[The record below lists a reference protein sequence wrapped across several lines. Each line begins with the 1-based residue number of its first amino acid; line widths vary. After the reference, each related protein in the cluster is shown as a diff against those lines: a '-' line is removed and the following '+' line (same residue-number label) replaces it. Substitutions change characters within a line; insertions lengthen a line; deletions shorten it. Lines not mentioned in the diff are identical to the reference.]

1 MFFLSL
7 TMFLLPAFGGEG
19 GRKGPSKAGLMTMTE
34 ARDALEAAEKIC
46 GGSLI
51 EGAKPGNIRAEVLSL
66 EKPRPMT
73 AYRDKTE

>member
-1 MFFLSL
+1 MPFF
-7 TMFLLPAFGGEG
+7 MVKCYAEGKAKGGP
-19 GRKGPSKAGLMTMTE
+19 RKVE
-34 ARDALEAAEKIC
+34 AKDALEAAEKIC

>member
-1 MFFLSL
+1 MPFF
-7 TMFLLPAFGGEG
+7 MVKCYAGGKA
-19 GRKGPSKAGLMTMTE
+19 KGHFSRVE

-73 AYRDKTE
+73 AYRYKTE

>member
-1 MFFLSL
+1 MPFF
-7 TMFLLPAFGGEG
+7 MVKCYAGGKA
-19 GRKGPSKAGLMTMTE
+19 KGDPCRIE

-66 EKPRPMT
+66 ERPRPMT

>member
-1 MFFLSL
+1 MPFF
-7 TMFLLPAFGGEG
+7 MVKCYAGGKAKG
-19 GRKGPSKAGLMTMTE
+19 DLRKVE

-46 GGSLI
+46 GGPFI

-66 EKPRPMT
+66 EKPTPIT

>member
-1 MFFLSL
+1 MSDV
-7 TMFLLPAFGGEG
+7 GGKAKG
-19 GRKGPSKAGLMTMTE
+19 DPRKVE

-46 GGSLI
+46 GGPFI

>member
-1 MFFLSL
+1 MPFFVVKCY
-7 TMFLLPAFGGEG
+7 AGGKAKRDP
-19 GRKGPSKAGLMTMTE
+19 RKVE

-46 GGSLI
+46 GGPLI